1 MRSNE
6 SAYTLLEL
14 MIVVLLMTI
23 VAGLSI
29 PRGWDLAKEY
39 RLRGAAYYF
48 RGLIRQ
54 VRSEAAA
61 KGRYTA
67 IVFDEVERE
76 PVLSL
81 YIDGNSNGVRRAD
94 IRSGVDRRIRD
105 YWRLSD
111 YFSGVR
117 YGSPPS
123 TAGTACAREQPS
135 FPPLRFGRGRILSFS
150 PIGTSTSGT
159 LFLSNEQGFIYAVI
173 VLGTSGRVRLARYRA
188 GRWEHLP

>member
-6 SAYTLLEL
+6 KAYSLVEL
-14 MIVVLLMTI
+14 MMVVLLMVI

-39 RLRGAAYYF
+39 RLRGAAHYF
-48 RGLIRQ
+48 RGLFRQ

-67 IVFDEVERE
+67 IVFDEVEGE

-81 YIDGNSNGVRRAD
+81 YIDGNGNGVRRAD
-94 IRSGVDRRIRD
+94 MRSGVDQRIRE

-117 YGSPPS
+117 YGTPPRNAV
-123 TAGTACAREQPS
+123 TAAGKQPN
-135 FPPLRFGRGRILSFS
+135 FPPLRFGRGRMLSFS

-159 LFLSNEQGFIYAVI
+159 LFLSNGQGFIYAVI
-173 VLGTSGRVRLARYRA
+173 VLGSSGRVRLARYRA
-188 GRWEHLP
+188 GRWEPLL

>member
-1 MRSNE
+1 MRSKE
-6 SAYTLLEL
+6 AAYSLVEL
-14 MIVVLLMTI
+14 MVVVLLMTI
-23 VAGLSI
+23 VAGISL
-29 PRGWDLAKEY
+29 PKGWDLAKEY
-39 RLRGAAYYF
+39 RLRGAAHYF
-48 RGLIRQ
+48 RGLFRQ
-54 VRSEAAA
+54 VRSEAAV

-67 IVFDEVERE
+67 IVFDEIEGE

-81 YIDGNSNGVRRAD
+81 YIDGNYNGVRRAD

-117 YGSPPS
+117 YGSPPGDG
-123 TAGTACAREQPS
+123 GTGEQPS

-159 LFLSNEQGFIYAVI
+159 LFLSNGQGFIYAVI
-173 VLGTSGRVRLARYRA
+173 VLGGSGRVRLARYRA